1 MRSSVNSTIFSSAAG
16 TFMIRQTH
24 DYNLTLSDCFGVALL
39 KMVNSTKL
47 LEATLFGTFINC
59 FVPKAAE
66 NSK

>member
-1 MRSSVNSTIFSSAAG
+1 
-16 TFMIRQTH
+16 MIRQTH